1 MWAQP
6 LLAPDPLYIVQHRTL
21 IGTDNDFL
29 WAPCMT
35 TNASPKLRGLSFA
48 SKKLFDNHNSFRTRA
63 LVLTRLRY
71 RSLRRTYRQD

>member
-1 MWAQP
+1 MIFYGR
-6 LLAPDPLYIVQHRTL
+6 LV
-21 IGTDNDFL
+21 
-29 WAPCMT
+29 T